1 MEADCGDI
9 NPEMVKDIAFKLKND
24 FGRIC
29 FVAYGNQNGKA
40 VLNLLLG
47 DELVAEGKD
56 ASKIIRQAAKHIK
69 GGGGG
74 QKHFASA
81 GGKEPSGLQNAV
93 SEIRNAVSAK

>member
-1 MEADCGDI
+1 MASKLSAINAAKKNGIGFDTQDVAD
-9 NPEMVKDIAFKLKND
+9 
-24 FGRIC
+24 
-29 FVAYGNQNGKA
+29 
-40 VLNLLLG
+40 
-47 DELVAEGKD
+47 GKD

-93 SEIRNAVSAK
+93 SEIRNAVSAN